1 MAQVF
6 SPNLA
11 QNFPFRVQIGL
22 TYPRSTWGP
31 LSGATDLAR
40 AQIWRKTSSSVS
52 RPYLPSLALWPTFRG
67 HRPRLHTSIIAASD
81 QSSAKFPPIWRG
93 SSPSVARL
101 AFPT

>member
-22 TYPRSTWGP
+22 TYPRSPWGP

-40 AQIWRKTSSSVS
+40 
-52 RPYLPSLALWPTFRG
+52 
-67 HRPRLHTSIIAASD
+67 HTPIVAVSD
-81 QSSAKFPPIWRG
+81 QSSAKLPLPCPSTLASRAGKVWGLAVNSFLKPP
-93 SSPSVARL
+93 
-101 AFPT
+101 

>member
-22 TYPRSTWGP
+22 TYPRSPWGP

-40 AQIWRKTSSSVS
+40 
-52 RPYLPSLALWPTFRG
+52 
-67 HRPRLHTSIIAASD
+67 HTPIIAASD
-81 QSSAKFPPIWRG
+81 QS
-93 SSPSVARL
+93 VAELPLPWPDWPYLPCLDLWPTFRAHRPRL
-101 AFPT
+101 THLRL